1 MQRKVATSLGTKSH
15 GAHERLTNLFMENV
29 NIGLHSLRSGA
40 TTAANSDVNDGI
52 RKKHGRWISDS
63 SKKRLCHTQFR
74 QSNIGFEKIE
84 IVTYYIV
91 H

>member
-15 GAHERLTNLFMENV
+15 GAHERFTNLFMENV

-63 SKKRLCHTQFR
+63 SKNGYVIYSLDSRISVSKKSRL
-74 QSNIGFEKIE
+74 
-84 IVTYYIV
+84 
-91 H
+91 